1 MTDLFNNED
10 VLTLLTADQAVIST
24 KGYFGDNLHDLINN
38 EDVLTLL
45 TADQAV
51 ISTKGYFG
59 DNLHDLINAIKHS
72 SIKTLLEVDDTTFC
86 FKCDD
91 DLYYAFFLPIDKV
104 KNKEPT
110 YRPLKNIDELFN
122 FLIPDIDVD
131 CDTFEKVKCILCRI
145 YELKGKQTGYIY
157 YKTFTRILL
166 SDDNIRLDE
175 CTLEH
180 FFENYEIK
188 KDGEFVPFGI
198 LEE

>member
-10 VLTLLTADQAVIST
+10 VLTLLTADQAVI
-24 KGYFGDNLHDLINN
+24 G
-38 EDVLTLL
+38 
-45 TADQAV
+45 
-51 ISTKGYFG
+51 TKGYFG

-72 SIKTLLEVDDTTFC
+72 SIKTLLDIDTDEIYC
-86 FKCDD
+86 FESDYK
-91 DLYYAFFLPIDKV
+91 YVFFLPIDKV

-131 CDTFEKVKCILCRI
+131 CDTSEKVKCILCRI